1 MAAPLLALST
11 LNCTLATA
19 TLSLA
24 VAVRVTVPDSVALAA
39 GEVIATVGAVVS
51 LGVEQA
57 KSPLTAELLLASVEC
72 TRQWY
77 AVPGC
82 RLATVSWWLVTI
94 VESIAVVEP

>member
-1 MAAPLLALST
+1 MLYGATVTAAPLLALST

-24 VAVRVTVPDSVALAA
+24 VAVRLTVPESVAFAA
-39 GEVIATVGAVVS
+39 GEVMETVGAVVS

-57 KSPLTAELLLASVEC
+57 RSPLTTELFLASEEC

-77 AVPGC
+77 VFPG
-82 RLATVSWWLVTI
+82 
-94 VESIAVVEP
+94 